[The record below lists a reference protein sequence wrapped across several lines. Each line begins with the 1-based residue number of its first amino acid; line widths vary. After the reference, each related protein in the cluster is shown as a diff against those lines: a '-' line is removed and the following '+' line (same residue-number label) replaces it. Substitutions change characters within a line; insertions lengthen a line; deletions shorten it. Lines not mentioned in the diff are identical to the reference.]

1 MVGSSAIRKS
11 SAKKSPAKK
20 LAAKKRSIS
29 AKKVAKKP
37 SAKKVVK
44 KTAKKTTVKKTK
56 KALKPKK
63 TLKKKT
69 KKAKKVVKK
78 VVKKILTKVQKR
90 RLARKTKGT
99 PKRATSAFI
108 FFSMANRS
116 KVQKQFNLANN
127 QMPEISRKLGMA
139 WAQLSAQA
147 RKPYEQEAAKDSA
160 RAQRERKSFL
170 AKQVKKP
177 CSAYIFFAV
186 DNRQAIM
193 KANKL
198 ASSDITQVARK
209 TGEAWKKLSANA
221 RVVFQKRADEDKARY
236 QRAMT
241 TKAASPRK

>member
-69 KKAKKVVKK
+69 
-78 VVKKILTKVQKR
+78 
-90 RLARKTKGT
+90 
-99 PKRATSAFI
+99 
-108 FFSMANRS
+108 

-198 ASSDITQVARK
+198 AFSDITQVARK